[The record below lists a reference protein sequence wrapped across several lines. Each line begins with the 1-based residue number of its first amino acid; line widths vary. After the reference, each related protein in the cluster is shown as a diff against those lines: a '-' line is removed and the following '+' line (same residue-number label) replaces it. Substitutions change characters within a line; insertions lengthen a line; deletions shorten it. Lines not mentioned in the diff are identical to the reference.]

1 MTIIACITV
10 NFSKQW
16 SSNKCLGKRVKL
28 AGVTVQFLKALD
40 QWKWTGI
47 QWMEHMHSSFKN
59 YYEMVYHWRKQLASH
74 WKPKHT
80 RQCFSFPSLQI
91 IRGSPV
97 LVAQLLAL
105 GDFWYSKEL
114 ENNDAFAKSRN
125 ISVHNNLSYSGTV
138 QSIHY
143 P

>member
-1 MTIIACITV
+1 MPRQKSEALDWNSSWLKQC
-10 NFSKQW
+10 NFSKLLI
-16 SSNKCLGKRVKL
+16 SESEL
-28 AGVTVQFLKALD
+28 AFNGWNTCTRHLKTIM
-40 QWKWTGI
+40 KW
-47 QWMEHMHSSFKN
+47 
-59 YYEMVYHWRKQLASH
+59 VYHWKKQLASH

>member
-1 MTIIACITV
+1 M
-10 NFSKQW
+10 
-16 SSNKCLGKRVKL
+16 
-28 AGVTVQFLKALD
+28 
-40 QWKWTGI
+40 
-47 QWMEHMHSSFKN
+47 
-59 YYEMVYHWRKQLASH
+59 
-74 WKPKHT
+74 
-80 RQCFSFPSLQI
+80 
-91 IRGSPV
+91 

-105 GDFWYSKEL
+105 GDFLYLIEL